1 MEFLFSARFKKSYKE
16 LSTDL
21 KKIVL
26 VKLKLLSENRSHPSL
41 RTKKIKGRSYI
52 FECSVNMS
60 IRITWQYK
68 DNKILLRAMGE
79 HDSTLSNP

>member
-1 MEFLFSARFKKSYKE
+1 MEFLFSTRFKKDYKE

-21 KKIVL
+21 KKMVWA
-26 VKLKLLSENRSHPSL
+26 KLKMLSKNPSHPSL
-41 RTKKIKGRSYI
+41 RTKKIKGKSYI
-52 FECSVNMS
+52 FESSINMS

-68 DNKILLRAMGE
+68 DNKILLRAIGK